1 MARQIIGVTG
11 GEGVHFIRVVDK
23 CGFGGALSGGYF
35 EFVVAEGVAVAVVA
49 AVFTVTWI
57 GIAGVVHG
65 AVPAE
70 FDVLGKTAAGL
81 DLSGVRF
88 GFGRGCFP
96 GVLALIFGIVVEA
109 EMEEFF
115 GGGEAVAGFEV
126 GELALHGVDE
136 EADGGTAVVGF
147 LADDLG
153 QCGTDVLR
161 RLGGF
166 GLGLRFGARM
176 GFGRALS
183 VGLVDDRP
191 CGLEAKF
198 DEEPGGVE
206 AMARLGVGEFAVHGG
221 DEEADDEPGRPG
233 FSGQ

>member
-1 MARQIIGVTG
+1 M
-11 GEGVHFIRVVDK
+11 
-23 CGFGGALSGGYF
+23 
-35 EFVVAEGVAVAVVA
+35 
-49 AVFTVTWI
+49 
-57 GIAGVVHG
+57 
-65 AVPAE
+65 
-70 FDVLGKTAAGL
+70 
-81 DLSGVRF
+81 
-88 GFGRGCFP
+88 
-96 GVLALIFGIVVEA
+96 VEA
-109 EMEEFF
+109 EAEEFF

-126 GELALHGVDE
+126 GELSLHGVDE

-153 QCGTDVLR
+153 QCGTDVAR
-161 RLGGF
+161 RLGRF

-191 CGLEAKF
+191 CGLEAEF

-221 DEEADDEPGRPG
+221 DEEADDEPAVLG
-233 FSGQ
+233 FLGDDVG